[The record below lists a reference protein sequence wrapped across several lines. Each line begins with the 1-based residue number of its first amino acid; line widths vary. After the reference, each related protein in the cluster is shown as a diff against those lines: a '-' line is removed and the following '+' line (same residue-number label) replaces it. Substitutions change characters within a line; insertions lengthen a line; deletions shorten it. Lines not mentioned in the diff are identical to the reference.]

1 MKPNLRALAAWG
13 LVLSFGPALAQQA
26 PSPAATEA
34 CQVAPP
40 QVPLVEWRGIAAYR
54 AKAKVKGGRV
64 VAVEISAL
72 KGGVERRAQ
81 RAMVMAV
88 SQALQNAQC
97 QPGDHEFHQDF
108 SFDLRQPPAPPA
120 SATQGG

>member
-1 MKPNLRALAAWG
+1 MKPSLPALAACS
-13 LVLSFGPALAQQA
+13 LMLSFGSALAQSA
-26 PSPAATEA
+26 PSPAATEV

-40 QVPLVEWRGIAAYR
+40 QVPPVEWRGIATYR
-54 AKAKVKGGRV
+54 AKAKVQGGRV
-64 VAVEISAL
+64 VSVEVSSL

-81 RAMVMAV
+81 RALVMAIV
-88 SQALQNAQC
+88 QALQNAPC
-97 QPGDHEFHQDF
+97 QPGEHQFQQDF